1 MAYNREAARS
11 YAEKWANA
19 RNPRY
24 YDFEEVGGDC
34 TNFISQCL
42 LAGGAQMNFTPTF
55 GWYYR
60 SANDRAPAWSGVEFL
75 YNFLTTN
82 KGVGPKAVECALS
95 ECEIGDVVQINAD
108 GPRFSHTMLV
118 TAIPAPG
125 KLLLTTHSYDYYNRP
140 LDSWTYKGVRFLK
153 ISV

>member
-1 MAYNREAARS
+1 LSYNREAARA

-34 TNFISQCL
+34 TNFISQCI
-42 LAGGAQMNFTPTF
+42 LAGGAKMNYKPTF

-60 SANDRAPAWSGVEFL
+60 SASDRAPAWSGVEFF
-75 YNFLTTN
+75 YNFVTEN
-82 KGVGPKAVECALS
+82 KAEGPKGVECALS

-108 GPRFSHTMLV
+108 GPRFSHSMLV

-140 LDSWTYKGVRFLK
+140 LDSWVYKAVRFIK
-153 ISV
+153 ISL